1 MARPSRSRTPI
12 GGRKGKGK
20 YDERGKGMGGG
31 EGKGG
36 GKGVNVTFT
45 FQGRRFRVASE
56 DWGPWSQRS
65 CISQPWSL
73 LFERGGHDGM
83 ILLYRL
89 LR

>member
-1 MARPSRSRTPI
+1 MARRRRSRTPI
-12 GGRKGKGK
+12 G
-20 YDERGKGMGGG
+20 ERGKGMGGG

-36 GKGVNVTFT
+36 GKGASVTFT
-45 FQGRRFRVASE
+45 YEGHRFRVARD